1 MISIN
6 IAVIAAIMA
15 IMAIMAIIAT
25 IMASKPEAEAAAE
38 AEATAEANIRTLLRQ
53 TARWSAASSQ
63 DESPIVALLHANYG
77 AGYLWALKDIATENE
92 IKKATGVNISEFE
105 KKIVGIQDKAT
116 KKVSG
121 LCPQF
126 YSKLN
131 TELLV
136 LGGDL

>member
-1 MISIN
+1 LVAMISIN
-6 IAVIAAIMA
+6 IAILVAM
-15 IMAIMAIIAT
+15 T
-25 IMASKPEAEAAAE
+25 SRTDASYDD
-38 AEATAEANIRTLLRQ
+38 NIRTLLRQ
-53 TARWSAASSQ
+53 TARWSAAASQ

-77 AGYLWALKDIATENE
+77 AGYLWALKDIATEKS
-92 IKKATGVNISEFE
+92 IKKATGVNIHMFE
-105 KKIVGIQDKAT
+105 KKIIGIQDKAT

>member
-6 IAVIAAIMA
+6 SAVIAAIMA
-15 IMAIMAIIAT
+15 IMAIMAIAVS
-25 IMASKPEAEAAAE
+25 IMAIMPKAEAAAE
-38 AEATAEANIRTLLRQ
+38 AEAEANIRTLLRQ

-77 AGYLWALKDIATENE
+77 AGYLWALKDIATGNE
-92 IKKATGVNISEFE
+92 IKKATGVDISEFE
-105 KKIVGIQDKAT
+105 KKIVSIQDKAT

>member
-6 IAVIAAIMA
+6 IAIAIMIIIMAAMA
-15 IMAIMAIIAT
+15 IMAG
-25 IMASKPEAEAAAE
+25 KPKADADAGGA
-38 AEATAEANIRTLLRQ
+38 AEANIRTLLRQ

-77 AGYLWALKDIATENE
+77 AGYLWALKDIATGNE
-92 IKKATGVNISEFE
+92 IKKATGVEINEFE
-105 KKIVGIQDKAT
+105 KKIISIQDMAT

>member
-6 IAVIAAIMA
+6 SATIAAIMA
-15 IMAIMAIIAT
+15 IMAIMAIAVS
-25 IMASKPEAEAAAE
+25 IMAIMPKAEAAAE
-38 AEATAEANIRTLLRQ
+38 AEANIRTLLRQ

-77 AGYLWALKDIATENE
+77 AGYLWALKDIATGNE
-92 IKKATGVNISEFE
+92 IKKATGVDISEFE
-105 KKIVGIQDKAT
+105 KKIVSIQDKAT

>member
-1 MISIN
+1 MKNIKSILYMISIN
-6 IAVIAAIMA
+6 IAILVAMISINIAILVAM
-15 IMAIMAIIAT
+15 T
-25 IMASKPEAEAAAE
+25 SRTDASYND
-38 AEATAEANIRTLLRQ
+38 NIRTLLRQ
-53 TARWSAASSQ
+53 TARWSAAASQ

-77 AGYLWALKDIATENE
+77 AGYLWALKDIATEKS
-92 IKKATGVNISEFE
+92 IKKATGVNIHMFE
-105 KKIVGIQDKAT
+105 KIIIGIQDKAT

>member
-15 IMAIMAIIAT
+15 IAAIIVAIIVAT
-25 IMASKPEAEAAAE
+25 MPKAAAASA
-38 AEATAEANIRTLLRQ
+38 AEDNIRTLLRQ

-77 AGYLWALKDIATENE
+77 AGYLWALKDIATGNE
-92 IKKATGVNISEFE
+92 IKKATGVEISEFE
-105 KKIVGIQDKAT
+105 KKIVGVQDKAT
-116 KKVSG
+116 KKVSS

>member
-1 MISIN
+1 MI
-6 IAVIAAIMA
+6 VIILL
-15 IMAIMAIIAT
+15 IIL
-25 IMASKPEAEAAAE
+25 IIISVYQKPTEKDKM
-38 AEATAEANIRTLLRQ
+38 IKTLLRQ
-53 TARWSAASSQ
+53 SARWSTAAEQ
-63 DESPIVALLHANYG
+63 DENAMIAVLHANYG
-77 AGYLWALKDIATENE
+77 AGYLWALKDIATEKS
-92 IKKATGVNISEFE
+92 IKKATGVNIHMFE
-105 KKIVGIQDKAT
+105 KKIIGIQDKAT

>member
-6 IAVIAAIMA
+6 IAVIAAIAAIAA
-15 IMAIMAIIAT
+15 IMAIAAIIVAT
-25 IMASKPEAEAAAE
+25 MPKAAA
-38 AEATAEANIRTLLRQ
+38 ASATEANIRTLLRQ

-77 AGYLWALKDIATENE
+77 AGYLWALKDIATGNE
-92 IKKATGVNISEFE
+92 IKKATGVEISEFE

>member
-6 IAVIAAIMA
+6 ISVIAAIMA
-15 IMAIMAIIAT
+15 IMAIAVSIMAI
-25 IMASKPEAEAAAE
+25 MPKAEDK
-38 AEATAEANIRTLLRQ
+38 TEANIRTLLRQ

-77 AGYLWALKDIATENE
+77 AGYLWALKDIATGNE
-92 IKKATGVNISEFE
+92 IKKATGVEINEFE